1 MFKLN
6 FDVKKHLLDNGLEVV
21 TIKKDTKI
29 TLINAFKSIF
39 GRRKEKAYENID
51 EKGISHFIE
60 HMLFKGTKDRTYEEL
75 NDELEFLGG
84 EYNAYTDYT
93 STVYTI
99 SCLEEELINAI
110 EIIGDMIIN
119 PDFNSEE
126 LEKER
131 GVILAEMRASKDDI
145 EDLSFKRTNEVAFKN
160 NPLRFDVAGFEKNVK
175 AYKKNDLL
183 DFYNKYYLPNNS
195 LVTIVSSLEHE
206 EAFNEIKKVF
216 SPWKAGEKKEVV
228 ISGENN
234 IPKSVTTIKNNI
246 EQNTIVY
253 LYTFYDLSKDLE
265 LPLRILNHRL
275 GESSNSLLFR
285 EVREKRGLA
294 YDIYTSIDM
303 TNSVKTLYL
312 YTSVGEE
319 DLESAKEAI
328 DETIESVKNGDLE
341 IGERDLELMK
351 KVHKTAVISTLEDP
365 SELCNYMLHQGLDGE
380 DFYEFLEDMKRLNSL
395 DINKIHKVAKTV
407 LNNPTIHL
415 LKSN

>member
-6 FDVKKHLLDNGLEVV
+6 FDVKKHFLDNGLEVV

-29 TLINAFKSIF
+29 TSINVGVKVGSL
-39 GRRKEKAYENID
+39 YENID

-60 HMLFKGTKDRTYEEL
+60 HMLFKGTKSRTYEKL

-110 EIIGDMIIN
+110 DIIGDMIIN
-119 PDFNSEE
+119 PAFDSEE

-145 EDLSFKRTNEVAFKN
+145 EDLSFKRTNEVAFRN
-160 NPLRFDVAGFEKNVK
+160 NPLRFDVAGLEKNVK
-175 AYKKNDLL
+175 AYKKDALL
-183 DFYNKYYLPNNS
+183 DFYNRYYLPNNS
-195 LVTIVSSLEHE
+195 LITIVSSLEHE

-216 SPWKAGEKKEVV
+216 SSWKAGEKKEVV
-228 ISGENN
+228 ISEENN

-253 LYTFYDLSKDLE
+253 LYTFYNLSKDLE

-303 TNSVKTLYL
+303 TNNVKTLYI

>member
-6 FDVKKHLLDNGLEVV
+6 FDVKKHFLDNGLEVL

-29 TLINAFKSIF
+29 TSINVGVKVGSL
-39 GRRKEKAYENID
+39 YENIN

-60 HMLFKGTKDRTYEEL
+60 HMLFKGTKSRSYEDL

-110 EIIGDMIIN
+110 DILGDMIIN
-119 PDFNSEE
+119 PAFDSEE

-160 NPLRFDVAGFEKNVK
+160 NPLKYDVAGLEKNVK
-175 AYKKNDLL
+175 AYNQKDLL
-183 DFYNKYYLPNNS
+183 DYYNRYYLPNNS
-195 LVTIVSSLEHE
+195 LITIVSSLDHK

-216 SPWKAGEKKEVV
+216 SSWKAGEKKEMA
-228 ISGENN
+228 ISEESN
-234 IPKSVTTIKNNI
+234 ISKSVTTIKKNI

-253 LYTFYDLSKDLE
+253 LYTFYNLSKDLE

-303 TNSVKTLYL
+303 TNSVKTLYI

-319 DLESAKEAI
+319 DLDSAKEAI
-328 DETIESVKNGDLE
+328 DETIASVKNGDLE

-395 DINKIHKVAKTV
+395 DINKIHKVAETV
-407 LNNPTIHL
+407 LNNPTIHI
-415 LKSN
+415 LKSK

>member
-29 TLINAFKSIF
+29 TSINF
-39 GRRKEKAYENID
+39 GIKVGSLYENID

-160 NPLRFDVAGFEKNVK
+160 NPLRFDVAGLEKNVK

-195 LVTIVSSLEHE
+195 LITIVSSLEHE

-216 SPWKAGEKKEVV
+216 SPWKAGKKKEVV
-228 ISGENN
+228 ISEENN

-303 TNSVKTLYL
+303 TNNVKTLYI

-319 DLESAKEAI
+319 DLEAAKEAI

>member
-6 FDVKKHLLDNGLEVV
+6 FDVKKHFLDNGLEVI

-29 TLINAFKSIF
+29 TSINIGIKVGSL
-39 GRRKEKAYENID
+39 YEDMN

-60 HMLFKGTKDRTYEEL
+60 HMLFKGTKTRNYEEL

-99 SCLEEELINAI
+99 SCLEEEIKNAI
-110 EIIGDMIIN
+110 NILGDMIIN
-119 PDFNSEE
+119 PAFDSGE

-145 EDLSFKRTNEVAFKN
+145 EDLSFKRINEVAFKN
-160 NPLRFDVAGFEKNVK
+160 NPLRYDVAGLERNVK
-175 AYKKNDLL
+175 AYKRNDLL
-183 DFYNKYYLPNNS
+183 EYYNRYYMPNNS
-195 LVTIVSSLEHE
+195 LITIVSSFDHNDAL
-206 EAFNEIKKVF
+206 NEIKKVF
-216 SPWKAGEKKEVV
+216 SSWKAGEKEDKV
-228 ISGENN
+228 ISEEIN
-234 IPKSVTTIKNNI
+234 IPKSVTTIKENI

-294 YDIYTSIDM
+294 YDVYTSIDM
-303 TNSVKTLYL
+303 TNNVKTLYI

-319 DLESAKEAI
+319 DLNSAIEAI
-328 DETIESVKNGDLE
+328 DETIYSVKNGDLA
-341 IGERDLELMK
+341 IGERDLDIMK

-380 DFYEFLEDMKRLNSL
+380 EFYEFVEDMKKLNSL
-395 DINKIHKVAKTV
+395 DINKIHEVAKTV
-407 LNNPTIHL
+407 LNNPTIHI
-415 LKSN
+415 LKSY

>member
-6 FDVKKHLLDNGLEVV
+6 FNVERHILDNGLEVI

-29 TLINAFKSIF
+29 TSINIGIKVGSL
-39 GRRKEKAYENID
+39 YENIN

-60 HMLFKGTKDRTYEEL
+60 HMLFKGTKNRSYETL

-99 SCLEEELINAI
+99 SCLDEELKNAI
-110 EIIGDMIIN
+110 DILGDMIIN
-119 PDFNSEE
+119 PKFDKEE

-131 GVILAEMRASKDDI
+131 SVILAEMRTSKDDI
-145 EDLSFKRTNEVAFKN
+145 EDLSFKRINEVAFKDS
-160 NPLRFDVAGFEKNVK
+160 PLKYDVAGLEGNIKKYTRDDLISFYNRYYIPNNALVTVVSPYDHDEALNEVKNKFAKWEKGEKQEKNIIEE
-175 AYKKNDLL
+175 KN
-183 DFYNKYYLPNNS
+183 
-195 LVTIVSSLEHE
+195 IC
-206 EAFNEIKKVF
+206 
-216 SPWKAGEKKEVV
+216 
-228 ISGENN
+228 
-234 IPKSVTTIKNNI
+234 KSITTTKSNI

-253 LYTFYDLSKDLE
+253 LYTFYNLDRNLE

-303 TNSVKTLYL
+303 TNNVKTLYI
-312 YTSVGEE
+312 YTAVGEE
-319 DLESAKEAI
+319 DVKAAIKSI
-328 DETIESVKNGDLE
+328 DETISGVKNGALE
-341 IGERDLELMK
+341 IGERDLDLMK

-365 SELCNYMLHQGLDGE
+365 SELCNYMLHQGLDNE
-380 DFYEFLEDMKRLNSL
+380 NLYEFVSDMEKLHSL
-395 DINKIHKVAKTV
+395 DVNKIQQVAREV
-407 LNNPTIHL
+407 LNNPTIHI
-415 LKSN
+415 LKS

>member
-29 TLINAFKSIF
+29 TSINVGIKVGSL
-39 GRRKEKAYENID
+39 YENID

-110 EIIGDMIIN
+110 NIIGDMIIN

-160 NPLRFDVAGFEKNVK
+160 NPLRFDVAGLEKNVK

-228 ISGENN
+228 ISEENN

-303 TNSVKTLYL
+303 TNNVKTLYI

>member
-29 TLINAFKSIF
+29 TSINVGIKVGSL
-39 GRRKEKAYENID
+39 YENID

-160 NPLRFDVAGFEKNVK
+160 NPLRFDVAGLEKNVK

-195 LVTIVSSLEHE
+195 LITIVSSLEHE
-206 EAFNEIKKVF
+206 EAFNQIKKVF
-216 SPWKAGEKKEVV
+216 SPWKAGKKKEVV
-228 ISGENN
+228 ISEENN

-303 TNSVKTLYL
+303 TNNVKTLYI

-319 DLESAKEAI
+319 DLEAAKEAI

>member
-29 TLINAFKSIF
+29 TSINVGIKVGSL
-39 GRRKEKAYENID
+39 YENID

-160 NPLRFDVAGFEKNVK
+160 NPLRFDVAGLEKNVK
-175 AYKKNDLL
+175 AFTKKDLYEYYKK
-183 DFYNKYYLPNNS
+183 YYIPNNS

-303 TNSVKTLYL
+303 TNSVKTLYI

>member
-6 FDVKKHLLDNGLEVV
+6 FDVERHFLDNGLEVI

-29 TLINAFKSIF
+29 SAINVGIKVGSL
-39 GRRKEKAYENID
+39 YESMN

-60 HMLFKGTKDRTYEEL
+60 HMLFKGTKKRNYEEL

-99 SCLEEELINAI
+99 SCLEDELKNAI
-110 EIIGDMIIN
+110 EILGDMVIN
-119 PDFNSEE
+119 PAFSKEE

-131 GVILAEMRASKDDI
+131 GVILAEMRTSKDDI
-145 EDLSFKRTNEVAFKN
+145 EDLSFKRTNEVAFNKS
-160 NPLRFDVAGFEKNVK
+160 PLKYDVAGIEANVK
-175 AYKKNDLL
+175 KYNRDDLVN
-183 DFYNKYYLPNNS
+183 FYMKHYIPNNA
-195 LVTIVSSLEHE
+195 LVTVVSSYSHD
-206 EAFNEIKKVF
+206 EALNEVEKIFKD
-216 SPWKAGEKKEVV
+216 WKRGEKIENT
-228 ISGENN
+228 ILEENN
-234 IPKSVTTIKNNI
+234 ICKTITTTKSNI

-253 LYTFYDLSKDLE
+253 LYTFYNINRDLE

-303 TNSVKTLYL
+303 TNSVKTLYI
-312 YTSVGEE
+312 YTAVGEE
-319 DLESAKEAI
+319 DLNSAI
-328 DETIESVKNGDLE
+328 DAINETISGVKSGSLA

-380 DFYEFLEDMKRLNSL
+380 DLYEFVKDMEKLHSL
-395 DINKIHKVAKTV
+395 DINKIQEVAGEV
-407 LNNPTIHL
+407 LSNPTIHI
-415 LKSN
+415 LKS

>member
-6 FDVKKHLLDNGLEVV
+6 FDVKRHFLDNGLEVI

-29 TLINAFKSIF
+29 TSINVGVRVGSL
-39 GRRKEKAYENID
+39 YEEMN

-60 HMLFKGTKDRTYEEL
+60 HMLFKGTKTRNYEEL
-75 NDELEFLGG
+75 NDALEFLGG

-99 SCLEEELINAI
+99 SCLEEELKNAI

-119 PDFNSEE
+119 PEFNKDE

-131 GVILAEMRASKDDI
+131 GVILAEIRSSKDDI
-145 EDLSFKRTNEVAFKN
+145 EDLSFKRTNEIAFNK
-160 NPLRFDVAGFEKNVK
+160 NPLRFDVAGLEKNVK
-175 AYKKNDLL
+175 SYKRDDLLNYYKK
-183 DFYNKYYLPNNS
+183 YYTSNNS
-195 LVTIVSSLEHE
+195 IVSIVSSYDHE
-206 EAFNEIKKVF
+206 EALEEIKKVF
-216 SPWKAGEKKEVV
+216 SSWKPGEKINRVV
-228 ISGENN
+228 IEENN
-234 IPKSVTTIKNNI
+234 IPKLVTTIKDNI

-253 LYTFYDLSKDLE
+253 LYTFYSLSKELE

-303 TNSVKTLYL
+303 TNNVKTLYI
-312 YTSVGEE
+312 YTAVGED
-319 DLESAKEAI
+319 DLDSAIDAI
-328 DETIESVKNGDLE
+328 DETILNVKNGKLS

-365 SELCNYMLHQGLDGE
+365 SELCNYMLHQCLDGE
-380 DFYEFLEDMKRLNSL
+380 DIYEFVDDMEKLNSL
-395 DINKIHKVAKTV
+395 DIKKINDVANSV
-407 LNNPTIHL
+407 LNNPTIHI

>member
-29 TLINAFKSIF
+29 TSINVGIKVGSL
-39 GRRKEKAYENID
+39 YENID

-160 NPLRFDVAGFEKNVK
+160 NPLRFDVAGLEKNVK

-303 TNSVKTLYL
+303 TNNVKTLYI

-319 DLESAKEAI
+319 DLEAAKEAI

>member
-1 MFKLN
+1 MLKLN
-6 FDVKKHLLDNGLEVV
+6 FDVKRHFLDNGLEVI

-29 TLINAFKSIF
+29 TSINVGIKVGSL
-39 GRRKEKAYENID
+39 YEEVS

-60 HMLFKGTKDRTYEEL
+60 HMLFKGTKTRTYEKL

-99 SCLEEELINAI
+99 SCLEEEIKNAI
-110 EIIGDMIIN
+110 NILGDMIIN
-119 PDFNSEE
+119 PSFNSDE

-145 EDLSFKRTNEVAFKN
+145 EDLSFKRTNEIAFNK
-160 NPLRFDVAGFEKNVK
+160 NPLKYDVAGLEENVK
-175 AYKKNDLL
+175 AYNREDLL
-183 DFYNKYYLPNNS
+183 NYYNKYYLPNNA
-195 LVTIVSSLEHE
+195 LITMVSSYDHNEALE
-206 EAFNEIKKVF
+206 EIKKVF
-216 SPWKAGEKKEVV
+216 ANWKMGEKINKSFVK
-228 ISGENN
+228 ENN
-234 IPKSVTTIKNNI
+234 LPKSVTTIKDNM

-303 TNSVKTLYL
+303 TNNVKTLYI
-312 YTSVGEE
+312 YTAVGEE
-319 DLESAKEAI
+319 DLNSAIEAI
-328 DETIESVKNGDLE
+328 DETIISVKNGNLE

-365 SELCNYMLHQGLDGE
+365 SELCNYMLHQALDRE
-380 DFYEFLEDMKRLNSL
+380 DIYEFVDDMEKLNGL
-395 DINKIHKVAKTV
+395 DINKIHEVANTV
-407 LNNPTIHL
+407 LNNPTIHI
-415 LKSN
+415 LKS

>member
-1 MFKLN
+1 MLKLN
-6 FDVKKHLLDNGLEVV
+6 FDVKKYCLDNGLEVI

-29 TLINAFKSIF
+29 TSINIGIKVGSL
-39 GRRKEKAYENID
+39 YENIK

-60 HMLFKGTKDRTYEEL
+60 HMLFKGTKNRTYEEL

-110 EIIGDMIIN
+110 DILGDMIIN
-119 PDFNSEE
+119 PAFNSEE

-160 NPLRFDVAGFEKNVK
+160 NPLRFDVAGLEKNVK
-175 AYKKNDLL
+175 AYKRNDLL
-183 DFYNKYYLPNNS
+183 EYYNKYYLPNNS
-195 LVTIVSSLEHE
+195 LITIVSSLEHE
-206 EAFNEIKKVF
+206 DAFNEIKKVF
-216 SPWKAGEKKEVV
+216 STWKPGEVKEIE
-228 ISGENN
+228 ISIENN
-234 IPKSVTTIKNNI
+234 ISKSVTTIKDNI

-253 LYTFYDLSKDLE
+253 LYTFYNLSKDLE

-303 TNSVKTLYL
+303 TNNVKTLYI

-319 DLESAKEAI
+319 DLESAVEAI
-328 DETIESVKNGDLE
+328 DETILSVVNGDLA

-380 DFYEFLEDMKRLNSL
+380 DFYEFVEDMERLNSL
-395 DINKIHKVAKTV
+395 DINKIHEAAKTV
-407 LNNPTIHL
+407 LNNPTIHI

>member
-29 TLINAFKSIF
+29 TSINVGIKVGSL
-39 GRRKEKAYENID
+39 YENID

-160 NPLRFDVAGFEKNVK
+160 NPLRFDVAGLEKNVK

-303 TNSVKTLYL
+303 TNNVKTLYI

-365 SELCNYMLHQGLDGE
+365 SELCNYMLHQGLNGE

-395 DINKIHKVAKTV
+395 DINNIHKVAKTV